1 MKTSKSVTLIPA
13 RGGSKGIPKKNIIDV
28 NGKPLL
34 AYAIE
39 ASLESGVSETWVS
52 TENDEIAEVAKSYG
66 AKVIKRPDTLS
77 TDTATSESA
86 LLHFSREYNNFDVLV
101 FLQATCPFVN
111 KEDINNALILMKKYD
126 SVISVSKF
134 DQFLW
139 NGHDAMYDINNR
151 QRRQNR
157 KQTYVETGSMFVTTK
172 SSLDKNENR
181 INGKVGF
188 VEVPKWRSIDIDT
201 MEDLDLARKIMHI
214 KSRVKIGGDDTC
226 ELPNIKIR

>member
-1 MKTSKSVTLIPA
+1 MKIVKSVTLIPA
-13 RGGSKGIPKKNIIDV
+13 RGGSKGIPKKNIINV

-39 ASLESGVSETWVS
+39 ASLESCVSETWVS
-52 TENDEIAEVAKSYG
+52 TESDEIAEIAKNYG
-66 AKVIKRPDTLS
+66 AKVIKRPDILS

-86 LLHFSREYNNFDVLV
+86 LLHFSREHNNFDVLV

-126 SVISVSKF
+126 SVITVSKF

-139 NGHDAMYDINNR
+139 DGHNAMYDINNR

-157 KQTYVETGSMFVTTK
+157 QQTYVETGSMFVTTK
-172 SSLDKNENR
+172 SSLDKNKNR
-181 INGKVGF
+181 INGEVGF

-214 KSRVKIGGDDTC
+214 KGRVF
-226 ELPNIKIR
+226 L